1 MRHLRWLGPGRVGS
15 PPASPAAYHR
25 GRVWEP
31 SQGSHVGRVGSPPAS
46 PAAYHRGRVWE
57 PFQGAHVSVGRRPHL
72 ALLAAFLPLGLVAA
86 RAQAGE
92 VEEANARLVDLEERV
107 RVLSTGFQDTPVVD
121 LTLADRRVLDAEL
134 LFNLKNYR
142 EAATLLLDVV
152 DKYPNSRSYDDALF
166 LLGESL
172 FQDKDLNSAR
182 HYFRQFIQ
190 KRTGSSQEQNALGRL
205 IEIALRTGDLDEV
218 DDYLARLQNVPLAS
232 LQPSVPYVRGK
243 CAYFRDRLDEALAV
257 FESLPPSNPY
267 YLRARYFGATIRVKK
282 GDLAG
287 GLTAFDTIVRSRPTS
302 DADKETQDLARLA
315 LGRLFYER
323 GEFDNAREA
332 YTSIARESKY
342 FEEAMNELAW
352 TAIKAK
358 DYKGA
363 YRALDLM
370 LLQNPDSPQAPELR
384 LLMGNLH
391 VRMAN
396 FALANDAFLQALE
409 EFRPIHLQLK
419 ETQTR
424 AAADAHYFENL
435 IGKGMEKFDMSVF
448 VPPKAVKWV
457 KAEADVARV
466 LALTEDVGDLQR
478 GINESRDTLNRL
490 ELAVNGQLQVGIFPD
505 LAQARTSSSEVLNQ
519 LVSMRE
525 RFVGQMRSL
534 IWDKLMPEEKA
545 RLEQVGK
552 ERAALEAELKDLPQS
567 AEKLKGREKQARGAL
582 QQLDARASEFN
593 VEIQGM
599 DAELVAIEQYFIR
612 SRSSQK
618 IRPEDLSQP
627 VDGLRQVIA
636 ELREANERVRSEIAE
651 AAREATVAA
660 ATGDSDRNA
669 IALLIGVMKR
679 ERDVFQGVRIRL
691 SPSDQAS
698 FDAIAN
704 ILARADGV
712 QARLAEV
719 DSRVD
724 AAAQGRLT
732 ELKRKLTDEKSELEA
747 AKTKL
752 TGILIESQSLGGGL
766 AYAMLSK
773 IADRFY
779 DLVVQS
785 DVGLVDVAW
794 GLKDERT
801 GAVSKLINQQKLE
814 LKAVEDDFHS
824 LLEEEK

>member
-1 MRHLRWLGPGRVGS
+1 MRHPVRLRLRVAFGECALS
-15 PPASPAAYHR
+15 R
-25 GRVWEP
+25 TRLKT
-31 SQGSHVGRVGSPPAS
+31 
-46 PAAYHRGRVWE
+46 
-57 PFQGAHVSVGRRPHL
+57 RRPHP
-72 ALLAAFLPLGLVAA
+72 ALLAALLPLGLVA
-86 RAQAGE
+86 RQAQAGE

-107 RVLSTGFQDTPVVD
+107 RVLSTGFQETPAVD
-121 LTLADRRVLDAEL
+121 ATQADRRVLDAEL

-182 HYFRQFIQ
+182 RYFRQAIQ

-267 YLRARYFGATIRVKK
+267 YLRARYFVATIRVKK

-287 GLTAFDTIVRSRPTS
+287 GLIAFDTVARSQPNS
-302 DADKETQDLARLA
+302 DADKEVQDLARLA
-315 LGRLFYER
+315 LGRLYYER
-323 GEFDNAREA
+323 AEFDKAREA
-332 YTSIARESKY
+332 YTSIARQSKY
-342 FEEAMNELAW
+342 FEDAMNELAW

-358 DYKGA
+358 DYKAA

-396 FALANDAFLQALE
+396 FALANDAFLQARDQFE
-409 EFRPIHLQLK
+409 PIQLQLK

-435 IGKGMEKFDMSVF
+435 IGKGMEKFDIAVF
-448 VPPKAVKWV
+448 VPAKAVKWV
-457 KAEADVARV
+457 KAEPDVARV

-478 GINESRDTLNRL
+478 GINESREALNRL

-525 RFVGQMRSL
+525 RFVGLMRSL
-534 IWDKLMPEEKA
+534 IWDKLTPEERA
-545 RLEQVGK
+545 RLDQVGK
-552 ERAALEAELKDLPQS
+552 ERTALEAELKDLPQS
-567 AEKLKGREKQARGAL
+567 AEKLKSREKQARGDL
-582 QQLDARASEFN
+582 QRLDARASEFN

-612 SRSSQK
+612 SRADQK
-618 IRPEDLSQP
+618 IRPQDLTQP
-627 VDGLRQVIA
+627 VESLRQVIT

-679 ERDVFQGVRIRL
+679 ERDVFQGARIRL

-724 AAAQGRLT
+724 AAAQKRIA

>member
-1 MRHLRWLGPGRVGS
+1 MRHLRWLGP
-15 PPASPAAYHR
+15 
-25 GRVWEP
+25 
-31 SQGSHVGRVGSPPAS
+31 GRVGSPPAS

-448 VPPKAVKWV
+448 VPPRAVKWV

>member
-1 MRHLRWLGPGRVGS
+1 LVG
-15 PPASPAAYHR
+15 
-25 GRVWEP
+25 
-31 SQGSHVGRVGSPPAS
+31 
-46 PAAYHRGRVWE
+46 
-57 PFQGAHVSVGRRPHL
+57 
-72 ALLAAFLPLGLVAA
+72 ALLAALLPIGFSAS
-86 RAQAGE
+86 RTMAGE
-92 VEEANARLVDLEERV
+92 IEEANGRLVDLEERV
-107 RVLSTGFQDTPVVD
+107 RVLSTGFQDTPMVD
-121 LTLADRRVLDAEL
+121 PSIADRRVLDAEL

-152 DKYPNSRSYDDALF
+152 DKYPNSRGYDDALF

-172 FQDKDLNSAR
+172 FLDKDLNSAR

-190 KRTGSSQEQNALGRL
+190 KRTGSAQEQNALGRL
-205 IEIALRTGDLDEV
+205 IDIALRTGDMEEV

-257 FESLPPSNPY
+257 FESMPASNPY
-267 YLRARYFGATIRVKK
+267 YLRARYFVATIRVKK
-282 GDLAG
+282 GDLAA
-287 GLTAFDTIVRSRPTS
+287 GLIAFDTVVRTQPKS
-302 DADKETQDLARLA
+302 DEDKEVQDLARLA
-315 LGRLFYER
+315 MGRLCYER
-323 GEFDNAREA
+323 GEFEQAREA
-332 YTSIARESKY
+332 YSSIARKSKY

-363 YRALDLM
+363 FRALDLM
-370 LLQNPDSPQAPELR
+370 LLQSPDSPQAPELR

-396 FALANDAFLQALE
+396 FALANDVFLQAHDQFE
-409 EFRPIHLQLK
+409 PIHLQLK
-419 ETQTR
+419 ETQKR

-466 LALTEDVGDLQR
+466 LALTEEVGDLQR
-478 GINESRDTLNRL
+478 GINESRDALNRL
-490 ELAVNGQLQVGIFPD
+490 ELAVGGPLQVGIFPD

-519 LVSMRE
+519 LVTMRE
-525 RFVGQMRSL
+525 KFVAQMGSL
-534 IWDKLMPEEKA
+534 ISDKLTPEEKA
-545 RLEQVGK
+545 RLDQVSK

-567 AEKLKGREKQARGAL
+567 ADKLKDRERQARGAL
-582 QQLDARASEFN
+582 EQLDARASEFN

-599 DAELVAIEQYFIR
+599 EAELVAIEQYFIR
-612 SRSSQK
+612 SRSDQK
-618 IRPEDLSQP
+618 IKPEDLNQP
-627 VDGLRQVIA
+627 VDSLRQA
-636 ELREANERVRSEIAE
+636 MGELREANERVRNEIAE
-651 AAREATVAA
+651 AAREAKVAA

-679 ERDVFQGVRIRL
+679 EREVFQGARVRL
-691 SPSDQAS
+691 SISDQAS

-704 ILARADGV
+704 ILARADAV
-712 QARLAEV
+712 QAKLAEV
-719 DSRVD
+719 DQRVD
-724 AAAQGRLT
+724 AAAQKRVA
-732 ELKRKLTDEKSELEA
+732 ELKRKLIEEKSELEA
-747 AKTKL
+747 AKGKL
-752 TGILIESQSLGGGL
+752 TAILNESQKLGGGL
-766 AYAMLSK
+766 AYAMLGK

-801 GAVSKLINQQKLE
+801 SAVSKLINQQKLE
-814 LKAVEDDFHS
+814 LKSVEDDFHS
-824 LLEEEK
+824 LLEEDK